1 LLLRRDAY
9 AVDMDAVMKAAAQYK
24 TAMELNSYP
33 DRLDLCDVHLRMA
46 REHGIPIVINTDAH
60 HTSHMDLIKYGV
72 LQARR
77 AWLGTTNVLNTLPL
91 QAFKRAMKKD
101 WAATVSV

>member
-1 LLLRRDAY
+1 
-9 AVDMDAVMKAAAQYK
+9 
-24 TAMELNSYP
+24 
-33 DRLDLCDVHLRMA
+33 
-46 REHGIPIVINTDAH
+46 
-60 HTSHMDLIKYGV
+60 MDLIKYGV

-91 QAFKRAMKKD
+91 QPFKRAMKKD